1 VNDNQIKALQANLD
15 PKHVKKPTGQFGP
28 KGDYLEGWH
37 VINELN
43 RIFGF
48 DGWSYTIDLSRDD
61 LREAKDSKG
70 NPQWQAAYTCICTL
84 KVGDAVRQDVGFGS
98 GFAKSIGDAIE
109 GATKEA
115 ATDALKRCA
124 RTFGNVFGLAL
135 YDKSR
140 ANVCA
145 PEPEYI
151 TDVQRDE
158 IAAMLDG
165 LGVSDVLFCQK
176 AKIKSIKEIPAD
188 KFESS
193 KAWIFKQSE
202 QQKEAA

>member
-1 VNDNQIKALQANLD
+1 MNDNQIKALQANLD